1 VFAISCR
8 DLRPPREG
16 DRGASPPA
24 GIIEAVE
31 SLLGPL
37 LPLFERERAAGRP
50 VAFGVLVATAGSTY
64 RKPGAL
70 MLIAANGDSAGL
82 LSGGCLEGDLGEYA
96 RVVIDTGIPKLVTY
110 DMRGGDDLIWGL
122 GLGCEGAMHILLIRV
137 GPDSDWQPMAHLM
150 RSLAADER
158 CSVGI
163 VVESE
168 RSDWPVGA
176 TLLEAGL
183 ANRGGEPA
191 LRGVAEAL
199 AEATRSGRPGW
210 FESTAPRW
218 RVFALPLSLPPR
230 LLLLGAGP
238 DAAPV
243 VDFAARLSWKV
254 TLVDHRQ
261 AYADA
266 SHFPAAERVVHAAP
280 DEIPL
285 PLARFSA
292 AVVMSHH
299 LPSDLKYLR
308 ALAASPIPYI
318 GLLGPAV
325 RRERLLADLG
335 DDAAKLRWRL
345 HAPVGLPIG
354 GRSPESIALA
364 IVAEIHAFVHNRPAS
379 NHSQ

>member
-1 VFAISCR
+1 
-8 DLRPPREG
+8 
-16 DRGASPPA
+16 
-24 GIIEAVE
+24 VE
-31 SLLGPL
+31 SLLAPL
-37 LPLFERERAAGRP
+37 LPLFERERTAGK
-50 VAFGVLVATAGSTY
+50 ALALGVLVDTAGSTY

-82 LSGGCLEGDLGEYA
+82 LSGGCLEGDLAEYA
-96 RVVIDTGIPKLVTY
+96 RTVIDSGQSRLVTY

-137 GPDSDWQPMAHLM
+137 GPDNDYQPMTQLSRA
-150 RSLAADER
+150 LAAHESS
-158 CSVGI
+158 SVGI

-168 RSDWPVGA
+168 RADSPMG
-176 TLLEAGL
+176 TLI
-183 ANRGGEPA
+183 
-191 LRGVAEAL
+191 LRGSAPYLAGVEAVL
-199 AEATRSGRPGW
+199 DEARRSGRTGW
-210 FESTAPRW
+210 FESPAPRW
-218 RVFALPLSLPPR
+218 RMFALPLSLPPR

-243 VDFAARLSWKV
+243 VDFAARLNWKV
-254 TLVDHRQ
+254 TLIDHRP

-266 SHFPAAERVVHAAP
+266 SHFPSAEAVVRAQP

-285 PLARFSA
+285 DLAHFSA

-308 ALAASPIPYI
+308 ALAATSIPYI

-335 DDAAKLRWRL
+335 ADADRIRTRL
-345 HAPVGLPIG
+345 HAPVGLAIG

-364 IVAEIHAFVHNRPAS
+364 IVAEIHAFVHQAPAAIRS
-379 NHSQ
+379 P

>member
-1 VFAISCR
+1 
-8 DLRPPREG
+8 L
-16 DRGASPPA
+16 
-24 GIIEAVE
+24 
-31 SLLGPL
+31 
-37 LPLFERERAAGRP
+37 
-50 VAFGVLVATAGSTY
+50 GVLVETAGSTY

-70 MLIAANGDSAGL
+70 MLIASDGASAGL

-96 RVVIDTGIPKLVTY
+96 RAVIDTGKPRLVTY

-122 GLGCEGAMHILLIRV
+122 GLGCEGAMHILLMRV
-137 GPDSDWQPMAHLM
+137 GPDNDWQPMTQLT
-150 RSLAADER
+150 RSLAAHIPTT
-158 CSVGI
+158 VGI

-176 TLLEAGL
+176 TILQGTPAAAAIDEA
-183 ANRGGEPA
+183 R
-191 LRGVAEAL
+191 R
-199 AEATRSGRPGW
+199 TGRTGW
-210 FESTAPRW
+210 FETAAPRW

-243 VDFAARLSWKV
+243 VDFAARLNWKV
-254 TLVDHRQ
+254 TLVDHRP
-261 AYADA
+261 AYADPG
-266 SHFPAAERVVHAAP
+266 HFPSAERVILAAP
-280 DEIPL
+280 DE
-285 PLARFSA
+285 LALELSHYSA

-308 ALAASPIPYI
+308 TLAATSIPYI

-335 DDAAKLRWRL
+335 EDAQKIRARL
-345 HAPVGLPIG
+345 HAPVGLAIG

-364 IVAEIHAFVHNRPAS
+364 IVAEIHAFVHNAPAS
-379 NHSQ
+379 NRIS